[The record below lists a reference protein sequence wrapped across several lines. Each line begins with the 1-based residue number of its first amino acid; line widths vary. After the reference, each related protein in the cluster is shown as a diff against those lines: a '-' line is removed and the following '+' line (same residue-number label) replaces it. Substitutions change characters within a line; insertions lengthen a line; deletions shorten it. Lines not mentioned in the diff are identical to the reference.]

1 MFEDSLIDTRIETR
15 RGAATAVS
23 FVLQILLVGIV
34 VLIPLLFTEAL
45 PARQMMTE
53 LVAPPPPP
61 PPPPPAATQAPVHQQ
76 VEKAP
81 VTSELS
87 TPVRIPQKIA
97 MVKEAAATGAAAPPS
112 TVAGVVG
119 GVPGGVAGGTVG
131 GVVGG
136 VLGAVPTATPKLA
149 APKRVRVSS
158 GVTDGLLMHKVMPQ
172 YPPAAKSARM
182 QGTVVLAAVIGKD
195 GTVKDLKVVSG
206 PPVLAQA
213 AMTAVRQWKYKPYYL
228 NGQPTEV
235 DTTINVN
242 FKLGAAS

>member
-1 MFEDSLIDTRIETR
+1 MFEDSLIDARIKTR
-15 RGAATAVS
+15 RGATTAVS
-23 FVLQILLVGIV
+23 FVLQAILVGIV

-45 PARQMMTE
+45 PAKQLVTT

-61 PPPPPAATQAPVHQQ
+61 PPPPPAAHASAVRE

-81 VTSELS
+81 VKSEI
-87 TPVRIPQKIA
+87 TMPVRIPQKIA
-97 MVKEAAATGAAAPPS
+97 MIKEAPAASAAAPPS

-119 GVPGGVAGGTVG
+119 GVPGGVPGGTVG

-136 VLGAVPTATPKLA
+136 VLNSIGSALP
-149 APKRVRVSS
+149 APKRVKVSS
-158 GVTDGLLMHKVMPQ
+158 GVTEGLLIRKVMPE
-172 YPPAAKSARM
+172 YPAQAKAARM

-195 GTVKDLKVVSG
+195 GAVKDLHVVSG
-206 PPVLAQA
+206 PPLLAQS
-213 AMTAVRQWKYKPYYL
+213 AMTAVKQWRYKPYFL
-228 NGQPTEV
+228 NGQATEV

>member
-1 MFEDSLIDTRIETR
+1 MFEDSLIDARIKTK

-23 FVLQILLVGIV
+23 FVLQAILVGIV

-45 PARQMMTE
+45 PAKQLVTT

-61 PPPPPAATQAPVHQQ
+61 PPPPPAAAQASAARPVEEAPVKS
-76 VEKAP
+76 E
-81 VTSELS
+81 VTM
-87 TPVRIPQKIA
+87 PVRIPQKIA
-97 MVKEAAATGAAAPPS
+97 MVREAPATGAAAPPS

-119 GVPGGVAGGTVG
+119 GVPGGVEGGTVG

-136 VLGAVPTATPKLA
+136 VLNSVGTAAPKLA
-149 APKRVRVSS
+149 APKRVRVTS
-158 GVTDGLLMHKVMPQ
+158 GVTEGLLIHKVMPE
-172 YPPAAKSARM
+172 YPQAAKAARM
-182 QGTVVLAAVIGKD
+182 QGTVVLGAIIGKD
-195 GTVKDLKVVSG
+195 GTVKGLKVVSG
-206 PPVLAQA
+206 PPILAQA
-213 AMTAVRQWKYKPYYL
+213 AIAAVKEWRYKPYYL